1 MSLRADAVL
10 FDKDGTL
17 FEFGATWNAWGRDAL
32 RDLSGGDGDAL
43 LALAAA
49 SRFDLEREVFLPDSP
64 IIAGTNREA
73 AECLAGALPHLVADE
88 VERYLMLAAAEAPL
102 VEAAPLVAL
111 MARLDGLG
119 LPLGVMTNDAEF
131 AARAHLRAAGIE
143 QAFRFIAGFDSGHGA
158 KPDPAPLLAFARAVG
173 MVPERIVMVGDSP
186 HDLTAGRAA
195 GMQTV
200 AVLTGPIAAEVLAPH
215 ADVILP
221 HIGHLPDW
229 LGAA

>member
-1 MSLRADAVL
+1 
-10 FDKDGTL
+10 
-17 FEFGATWNAWGRDAL
+17 
-32 RDLSGGDGDAL
+32 
-43 LALAAA
+43 
-49 SRFDLEREVFLPDSP
+49 
-64 IIAGTNREA
+64 
-73 AECLAGALPHLVADE
+73 
-88 VERYLMLAAAEAPL
+88 MLAAAEAPL